1 MTYSSTQAGFA
12 ATLASIRSDLYDLAM
27 AHDKEERTVLMK
39 AAAAI
44 ALFESDTLRKAAG
57 PLLPG
62 EAF

>member
-1 MTYSSTQAGFA
+1 MLNATYAEFA

-27 AHDKEERTVLMK
+27 AHNKEERAVLMK

-44 ALFESDTLRKAAG
+44 ALFESDTLRKSAG

-62 EAF
+62 ETF